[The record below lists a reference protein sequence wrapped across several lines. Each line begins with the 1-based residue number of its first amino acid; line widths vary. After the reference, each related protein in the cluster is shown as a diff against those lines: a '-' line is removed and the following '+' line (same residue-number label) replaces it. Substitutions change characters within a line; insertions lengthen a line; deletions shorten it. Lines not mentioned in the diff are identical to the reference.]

1 MRRRRRRRRQDEGT
15 RKDEHEEEE
24 WRRSVGWRKKKE
36 EGGVEEGR
44 STARKRRRLSDRP
57 SPLHHQGDLGHMG
70 PAAAAKKTPSGVAG
84 AACRNMG
91 TPSGVYKCTHPT
103 QLDVAVIGSLW
114 TTVVIAPLCW
124 STSMAPV
131 PTPSPSSRVATTL
144 P

>member
-1 MRRRRRRRRQDEGT
+1 MACVPGGSAASRD
-15 RKDEHEEEE
+15 DM
-24 WRRSVGWRKKKE
+24 
-36 EGGVEEGR
+36 GGV
-44 STARKRRRLSDRP
+44 
-57 SPLHHQGDLGHMG
+57 LGLMC
-70 PAAAAKKTPSGVAG
+70 PAAKAPGGVLG

-114 TTVVIAPLCW
+114 TRVVIAPLLW
-124 STSMAPV
+124 STSMTPV